1 LRFSTSRFTRTK
13 NRYEIAKSPHPSRK
27 IPLGESGPKVIVGIH
42 GRERHKLR
50 RGRMRGI
57 HMGGGHNGI
66 VKSPRCIPN
75 ADEIQEE
82 KTSLEGLGFDI
93 IADATFE

>member
-1 LRFSTSRFTRTK
+1 MAKTR
-13 NRYEIAKSPHPSRK
+13 YGIAKSPHPNKR
-27 IPLGESGPKVIVGIH
+27 IPLGEFGPKVIMGIH
-42 GRERHKLR
+42 SMERDKLI

-57 HMGGGHNGI
+57 HRGGGHNGTI
-66 VKSPRCIPN
+66 KSPRCIPN

-93 IADATFE
+93 IADATVDT